1 MARHSDPDKESFTRL
16 QPSTAC
22 LCKRTTSHPDPRRSA
37 DPAAVFIQVIDG
49 LAGKWCHHK
58 AARRHAVARCT
69 CARSSSGEQQQA
81 HCICLGNSTRW
92 LHRSVWKIAPAWQ
105 QHLQLPGEYVGQQD
119 HAHLRSVGHAAHAV
133 GARPRIG
140 AVAGAVIPA
149 RGWDR
154 FMIVAEGAEFTSD
167 RTSAAWV
174 IVSQASANEEAGGA
188 PWQNAK
194 TSRRIGVHMVGHN
207 RCILAA

>member
-49 LAGKWCHHK
+49 LAGKWSHHK

-154 FMIVAEGAEFTSD
+154 FMI
-167 RTSAAWV
+167 
-174 IVSQASANEEAGGA
+174 
-188 PWQNAK
+188 WQKALNLRRIGQVQLGSSFPRHPRMKKQEVRRGRMPKRAK
-194 TSRRIGVHMVGHN
+194 RIGVHMVGHN